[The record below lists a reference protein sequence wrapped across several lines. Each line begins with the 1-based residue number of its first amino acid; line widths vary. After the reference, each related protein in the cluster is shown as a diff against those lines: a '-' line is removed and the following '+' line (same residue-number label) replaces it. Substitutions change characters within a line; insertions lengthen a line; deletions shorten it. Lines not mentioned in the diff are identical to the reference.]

1 MLSPKQNTQIV
12 NTHHVNSFHLTD
24 WRIIALRSQQRSHVE
39 EKQVSSSG
47 SSEAE
52 ETIVHET
59 EIYAEDGSG
68 VDVTSE
74 DQLRRWIC
82 RSEQKHVDLPLAV
95 PKQNDGLPWL
105 HLEHTDIH
113 IALIPALH
121 TIL

>member
-1 MLSPKQNTQIV
+1 MSRRK
-12 NTHHVNSFHLTD
+12 SG
-24 WRIIALRSQQRSHVE
+24 
-39 EKQVSSSG
+39 SSG

-52 ETIVHET
+52 ETIVHGT

-68 VDVTSE
+68 VDVTGE

-105 HLEHTDIH
+105 HLDHADIH